1 MCFAKIFIV
10 TRSVFIQIR
19 TTEAQQMYSFLH
31 RYWHRVHD
39 FCISY
44 PCVSGPDGLRAWA
57 DNCHPTLIQLF
68 LFSFFFKDFFPG
80 TDTFFDSRQTRNERQ
95 QSSSGW
101 DLNRGLLCMW
111 HALITTPLPARLI
124 QPFLKILI
132 GAEKCVIPHSLSA
145 RHEESPEKMKHLSTW
160 SENCVF
166 MYDLVTHGKKK
177 KLSGWKMVFRTFQL
191 SQSDGQS
198 NWTPDS
204 WGWVSL
210 VCRVQCSSQ
219 QSTYRKGTSL
229 LDKGNKGAG
238 ARTAVNRKKLW
249 MLMREIA
256 DNPCSDLSVNF
267 IPC

>member
-1 MCFAKIFIV
+1 MACTHNHSTTCAPDSTISKNSDRCREMCD
-10 TRSVFIQIR
+10 SP
-19 TTEAQQMYSFLH
+19 L
-31 RYWHRVHD
+31 
-39 FCISY
+39 
-44 PCVSGPDGLRAWA
+44 
-57 DNCHPTLIQLF
+57 
-68 LFSFFFKDFFPG
+68 
-80 TDTFFDSRQTRNERQ
+80 TFRQTWREPRKNETSFMWSDLLELGQ
-95 QSSSGW
+95 KIVCSCMTSS
-101 DLNRGLLCMW
+101 LM
-111 HALITTPLPARLI
+111 
-124 QPFLKILI
+124 
-132 GAEKCVIPHSLSA
+132 E
-145 RHEESPEKMKHLSTW
+145 
-160 SENCVF
+160 
-166 MYDLVTHGKKK
+166 KKK

-229 LDKGNKGAG
+229 LDKGNKGAW